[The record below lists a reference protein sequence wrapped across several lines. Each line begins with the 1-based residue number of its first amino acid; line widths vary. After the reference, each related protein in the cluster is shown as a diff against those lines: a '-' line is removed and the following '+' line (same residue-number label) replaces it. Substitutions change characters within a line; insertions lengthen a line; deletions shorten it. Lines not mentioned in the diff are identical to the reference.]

1 MDYNYVLSQIEM
13 LQRLLARVA
22 GEVSDEG
29 RGRVAMTHL
38 TRAMTEVESAK
49 RHILAKRQVEE
60 NANVTL

>member
-1 MDYNYVLSQIEM
+1 MDYTYLLSQIEM
-13 LQRLLARVA
+13 LQRLLALVA

-49 RHILAKRQVEE
+49 RHIVAQQQVVKE
-60 NANVTL
+60 TR

>member
-1 MDYNYVLSQIEM
+1 MDYAYLLSQIEM

-29 RGRVAMTHL
+29 RGKVAMTHL

-49 RHILAKRQVEE
+49 RHLQAIQRAKE
-60 NANVTL
+60 NA